1 MVGVRK
7 REDARDGECE
17 EERKREGVREREG
30 VRDGECEEER
40 G

>member
-17 EERKREGVREREG
+17 EERKREGVR
-30 VRDGECEEER
+30 DGECEEER